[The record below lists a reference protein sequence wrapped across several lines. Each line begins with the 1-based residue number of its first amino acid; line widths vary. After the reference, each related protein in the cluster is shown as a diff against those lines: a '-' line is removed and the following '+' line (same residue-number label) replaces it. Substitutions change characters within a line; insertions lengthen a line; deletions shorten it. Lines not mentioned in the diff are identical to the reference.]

1 MYPNQDGEPRKEI
14 ADCGQPRAVNA
25 LRLKVRK
32 HPEALLDRDN
42 VMRAFNRNTMCVATG
57 LLGTVILA
65 AVVLAVQGHHPLPAE
80 VVEKVMQKDGRV
92 LPNAIPVALSEVVDS
107 SRKNTNEIS
116 SGRETS
122 VDHGFT
128 PKTSQADVKPG
139 GSVSFSAQPL
149 DSTQV
154 IRPKIPNVKHRS
166 RRPRFTDVK
175 MRLIAL
181 WHQSLV
187 RTQRPR

>member
-1 MYPNQDGEPRKEI
+1 MYPNQDEPLGER
-14 ADCGQPRAVNA
+14 ADYGQPQALNA

-42 VMRAFNRNTMCVATG
+42 VMRAFNRNTMCVAAG
-57 LLGTVILA
+57 LLGTVIFA
-65 AVVLAVQGHHPLPAE
+65 AMVLAVLEHHPLPVE
-80 VVEKVMQKDGRV
+80 VVQKGGAKDGGV
-92 LPNAIPVALSEVVDS
+92 LPNASPVALSEVLDS
-107 SRKNTNEIS
+107 SRKNTDEIS

-122 VDHGFT
+122 VDNGFT
-128 PKTSQADVKPG
+128 SKTSRSDVKPD
-139 GSVSFSAQPL
+139 GSVSSPAQPL

-154 IRPKIPNVKHRS
+154 IRPKTPNIKHRS
-166 RRPRFTDVK
+166 RRPRFIDVK

-181 WHQSLV
+181 WHQSLP